1 MAFRSFQSRVVVSF
15 LLLISLVQIGTFIAV
30 DAAIERSARTHVT
43 ADLETAARVV
53 GRLIEVRTQR
63 LVEAARILSSD
74 FAFKQVIA
82 LSDRDTLR
90 SAMDNHRT
98 RIGAELML
106 LVSLDGARY
115 VDTLPR
121 AAVPD
126 PPGPPPAVA
135 RLVEA
140 AQRGVEVSD
149 FALFDGRPYQVVV
162 VPLMA
167 PARIA
172 WIGMGFSIDQAFA
185 DALRTTTAADV
196 SFVHADADGRW
207 TIVTSTAAPAV
218 QHALVSALPSAPSAG
233 VFELP
238 RSDLETLLV
247 PLPSAT
253 GVRLSLALQR
263 RLADAMQPY
272 RFLRTVLVVL
282 FGAGAVVSI
291 AGGLWIARGV
301 SRPVRQLAHAARRL
315 EAGHYDGQV
324 RMARADEIGD
334 LAATFDRMT
343 GAVAE
348 REERLRESEERF
360 RAMTESAVD
369 AVVTADAEG
378 RIVTWNGGAERIFG
392 YTRDEAL
399 GLPLTRLIPDA
410 GAAQET
416 VERRGIARD
425 GRPIPVELSLARW
438 QTRDG
443 SFRTAIIRDV
453 SERRELEERFRQ
465 AQKMESIGRLAGGVA
480 HDFNNVL
487 TVITGHIGLLRDE
500 LARDHPA
507 QRRIETIDTAA
518 AHAADL
524 TRQLLAFSRKQVLAP
539 KVLDVN
545 DVLARVEPMLRR
557 LIGED
562 VELVVARAPDL
573 GRVEADPSQLTQ
585 IVVNLAVNARD
596 AMPGGGTLTIET
608 ANVELGDAHADRHA
622 ETRPGRYVMLAV
634 SDTGI
639 GMDEETRSH
648 VFEPFFTTK
657 GPGEGTGL
665 GLATVYGIV
674 KQSNGAVGVYS
685 EPGHGTTFRIYLPRV
700 EKAPAAPVA
709 VRPGRALAGAETVL
723 LVEDNAMVRA
733 LTCEVLQSHGYTVLE
748 ARNGVDAL
756 DITQRYH
763 GVIHVLVTDVVMP
776 EMGGRE
782 LAARLAAARP
792 TLKVVYM
799 SGYSAEAI
807 AHHGVLGEHEAFLSK
822 PHEPKDLLQ
831 KVRDILDGP
840 RDS

>member
-53 GRLIEVRTQR
+53 GRLIEARKER

-121 AAVPD
+121 AAAPD
-126 PPGPPPAVA
+126 PSETPPAVA

-162 VPLMA
+162 VPLLA

-196 SFVHADADGRW
+196 SFVHADADDRW
-207 TIVTSTAAPAV
+207 TIVTSTATPAV
-218 QHALVSALPSAPSAG
+218 QRALVSALPSAPAAG
-233 VFELP
+233 AFELP

-253 GVRLSLALQR
+253 GVRLRIALQR

-272 RFLRTVLVVL
+272 RFLRTVLLVL

-291 AGGLWIARGV
+291 VGGLWIARGV
-301 SRPVRQLAHAARRL
+301 SRPVRQLADAARRI
-315 EAGHYDGQV
+315 EAGHYDERV
-324 RMARADEIGD
+324 RMERADEIGD
-334 LAATFDRMT
+334 LAATFNRMT

-369 AVVTADAEG
+369 AIVSADAEG
-378 RIVTWNGGAERIFG
+378 RIVSWNHGAETIFG
-392 YTRDEAL
+392 YSREEAL
-399 GLPLTRLIPDA
+399 GMPLARVVPDA
-410 GAAQET
+410 DAARET
-416 VERRGIARD
+416 VERRAFTRD
-425 GRPIPVELSLARW
+425 GREIPVELSLATWR
-438 QTRDG
+438 TRDG
-443 SFRTAIIRDV
+443 SFSTAIIRDV
-453 SERRELEERFRQ
+453 SERRELEERYRQ
-465 AQKMESIGRLAGGVA
+465 AQKMESVGRLAGGVA
-480 HDFNNVL
+480 HDFNNLL
-487 TVITGHIGLLRDE
+487 TVISGHASLLAAK
-500 LARDHPA
+500 LAPDDPTL
-507 QRRIETIDTAA
+507 RRVETIQTAT

-539 KVLDVN
+539 RVLDLN
-545 DVLARVEPMLRR
+545 DTLAGIEPMLRR

-562 VELVVARAPDL
+562 VDLVVVRGVGL
-573 GRVEADPSQLTQ
+573 GRVEADPGQVAQ

-596 AMPGGGTLTIET
+596 AMPDGGKLTIET
-608 ANVELGDAHADRHA
+608 ANVDLDEAHAHRHA

-634 SDTGI
+634 SDTGV
-639 GMDEETRSH
+639 GMDEQTRSH
-648 VFEPFFTTK
+648 IFEPFFTTK

-674 KQSNGAVGVYS
+674 KQSNGAIGVYS
-685 EPGHGTTFRIYLPRV
+685 EPARGTTFKVYLPAV
-700 EKAPAAPVA
+700 DALPEKPVPEAA
-709 VRPGRALAGAETVL
+709 RRALTGNETVL

-733 LTCEVLQSHGYTVLE
+733 LGCEVLREHGYTVLE
-748 ARNGVDAL
+748 ARDGADAL

-763 GVIHVLVTDVVMP
+763 GLIHVLVTDVVMP

-782 LAARLAAARP
+782 LAARLAAGRP
-792 TLKVVYM
+792 ALKVLYM
-799 SGYSAEAI
+799 SGYAAEAI
-807 AHHGVLGEHEAFLSK
+807 AHQGVLGAQEAFVSK
-822 PHEPKDLLQ
+822 PLEPRTLLR

-840 RDS
+840 RGS